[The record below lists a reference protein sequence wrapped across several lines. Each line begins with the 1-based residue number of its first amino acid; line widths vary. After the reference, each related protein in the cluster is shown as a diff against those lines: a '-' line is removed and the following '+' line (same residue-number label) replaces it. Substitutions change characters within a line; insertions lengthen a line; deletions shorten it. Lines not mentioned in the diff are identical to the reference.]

1 MRKVI
6 FLDTGIGNK
15 ASLMDFVEH
24 LGFNVGLSNS
34 LEQIQKSKKLV
45 LFGVGSFD
53 ACMKK
58 VREIEKFEEFLE
70 DKIAEEK
77 IHILGICLGMQ
88 ILYEKSAEGKE
99 IGLSVLTGSISKLNY
114 QINLPVPHIG
124 WNTIQK
130 KGESPLLEN
139 ISDEKE
145 FFFSHSY
152 ANTQIDS
159 ECIGVTTY
167 GRQFAAIV
175 QHKNIFGCQ
184 FHPEK
189 SYSAGKTFMKNFLE
203 F

>member
-1 MRKVI
+1 MKKVI

-24 LGFNVGLSNS
+24 LGFNVVLTNS

-53 ACMKK
+53 ACMKN
-58 VREIEKFEEFLE
+58 VREIDKFEEFLK

-77 IHILGICLGMQ
+77 IHVLGICLGMQ
-88 ILYEKSAEGKE
+88 ILYEKSAEGE
-99 IGLSVLTGSISKLNY
+99 ESGLSLLTGSISKLNY
-114 QINLPVPHIG
+114 QINFPVPHIG

-130 KGESPLLEN
+130 MRESPLLDN
-139 ISDEKE
+139 VSDEKE

-152 ANTQIDS
+152 ANTQINSD
-159 ECIGVTTY
+159 CIGVTTY
-167 GRQFAAIV
+167 GKQFTSIV
-175 QHKNIFGCQ
+175 QYKSVFGCQ

-189 SYSAGKTFMKNFLE
+189 SYSAGKIFMKNFLE
-203 F
+203 L